1 MCRAKAR
8 ARTYEQSGRRD
19 TLLTHGRVL
28 SRLPRN
34 NKIHFLTLTL
44 HALLR
49 FSFNEFVSFFYVPS
63 KPHAHGCARLKIW
76 NQCDQNGCYGR
87 APVYRTV
94 SIRPGAGPR
103 YFQGE
108 NSVHLVHRTFRGTF
122 CVTGKARKIDLC
134 SFCAR
139 AEKKG
144 AHEGVSDPSRVQID
158 GEETCRPDEY
168 YYIIYTGEPRIRRPG
183 REIDAFSCLHAAL
196 YLVT

>member
-1 MCRAKAR
+1 MLTLRFAIVYMICVARRR

-19 TLLTHGRVL
+19 TLRLTWPRSLAITLKYIKFTFSL
-28 SRLPRN
+28 SPWRYV
-34 NKIHFLTLTL
+34 
-44 HALLR
+44 LLR
-49 FSFNEFVSFFYVPS
+49 FSFDEFVSFFFYVPS

-103 YFQGE
+103 YSKGKI
-108 NSVHLVHRTFRGTF
+108 LCTWLDRTFRGTF
-122 CVTGKARKIDLC
+122 CVTGKAKKIDLC
-134 SFCAR
+134 FCFAR

-158 GEETCRPDEY
+158 GEETCRPGEY
-168 YYIIYTGEPRIRRPG
+168 
-183 REIDAFSCLHAAL
+183 
-196 YLVT
+196 